1 VEAYDAARAR
11 ERATVVALSAMGSQL
26 AAAALDADD
35 AVDLVVRHT
44 SDLLDAAV
52 TFWIV
57 DHSRSRLTVSS
68 HAARQSHDGSSSI
81 QDENRTV
88 VRRPVRLGVGALGR
102 AAVHG
107 VPDRLVEGN
116 VCVTLVP
123 IVGPRGVDGVLEVR
137 SSTGGS
143 ALDASDLAATVGVA
157 ERLASS
163 LNTSRL
169 LGELQHRA
177 DHDELTGLPNRAAL
191 VRELDTMLGDGDAV
205 TVVFVDIDRF
215 KDVNDALGHGVGD
228 DVLRHVARRIRAQV
242 RHDDF
247 VARFGGDEF
256 VVVARGFSDDLELE
270 HLLDRLTAV
279 PDAPVHIGPERV
291 YVSLSAGIARRAP
304 DDDADSMLR
313 HADVAMY
320 RAKVSDSRRWE
331 EFTTAMQRSSLARL
345 RAEADLHEAIRSD
358 QLFCEY
364 QPILTIGT
372 GRSTMREA
380 LVRWNHPRLG
390 RVAPD
395 GFVPAAE
402 LSGLIVPMG
411 AWVLRRALEAAARW
425 PDETAVSVNV
435 SARQLADRGLPALVL
450 GLLDELQVDPARLVL
465 EITETAVMADPD
477 GSVRRLDALHAQGVR
492 VAVDDFGTGYTS
504 LEHVQRLP
512 VDLLKIDRAFTGAS
526 ATPRGFDML
535 AALLQIG
542 RALGVETICEG
553 VETEAQLAT
562 ASVLGTTHVQGF
574 LIGRPAPDGPGPHPL
589 GIVAQREPHVL
600 ACETALSGRRRHDE
614 A

>member
-11 ERATVVALSAMGSQL
+11 ERATVVALALMGSEL
-26 AAAALDADD
+26 SAAALDADD
-35 AVDLVVRHT
+35 AVELVVRHT
-44 SDLLDAAV
+44 ADLLDAAV

-57 DHSRSRLTVSS
+57 DHARTRLTVSS
-68 HAARQSHDGSSSI
+68 HAARRAPDDGAPTPPR
-81 QDENRTV
+81 DGATPAG
-88 VRRPVRLGVGALGR
+88 PVRLGAGALGR
-102 AAVHG
+102 AAVRG
-107 VPDRLVEGN
+107 VPERLVDGD
-116 VCVTLVP
+116 VSVALVP

-137 SSTGGS
+137 SAPGGA

-191 VRELDTMLGDGDAV
+191 VRTLDAMLADGEPV
-205 TVVFVDIDRF
+205 TVAFVDIDRF
-215 KDVNDALGHGVGD
+215 KDVNDALGHAVGD
-228 DVLRHVARRIRAQV
+228 DVLRHVAARIRGQV
-242 RHDDF
+242 READF

-256 VVVARGFSDDLELE
+256 VIVARGFSDDIELE

-279 PDAPVHIGPERV
+279 PEAPVRIGPERV

-320 RAKVSDSRRWE
+320 RAKVSISRRWE
-331 EFTTAMQRSSLARL
+331 EFTPAMQRSSLERL
-345 RAEADLHEAIRSD
+345 RAEADLHEAIRSE
-358 QLFCEY
+358 QLVCEY
-364 QPILTIGT
+364 QPILTVAT
-372 GRSTMREA
+372 GCSTMREA
-380 LVRWNHPRLG
+380 FVRWNHPRLG

-402 LSGLIVPMG
+402 LSGLIVPLG
-411 AWVLRRALEAAARW
+411 AWVLRRSLEAAAGW
-425 PDETAVSVNV
+425 PTDTAVSVNV
-435 SARQLADRGLPALVL
+435 SARQLADRRLSALVL
-450 GLLDELQVDPARLVL
+450 GLLGELQIDPVRLVL

-477 GSVRRLDALHAQGVR
+477 GSVRRLDLLHAEGVR

-512 VDLLKIDRAFTGAS
+512 VDLLKIDRTFTAAS
-526 ATPRGFDML
+526 GTPRGFDML

-542 RALGVETICEG
+542 RALGVETISEG
-553 VETEAQLAT
+553 IETEAQLAAAT
-562 ASVLGTTHVQGF
+562 VLGTTYVQGY
-574 LIGRPAPDGPGPHPL
+574 LIGRPAPDGPGLLRRGLPAP
-589 GIVAQREPHVL
+589 REPHVL